1 MKRIIN
7 FSKIFLLLVLALSL
21 ATCKK
26 NKFLNVNNNPNYPA
40 TVTPALA
47 LPTCEANI
55 AYMLGNQMTIMG
67 GMW

>member
-55 AYMLGNQMTIMG
+55 DVYKRQLIPPPTVH
-67 GMW
+67 